1 MNKDTFSVGK
11 HPALLLVGIG
21 TSNIGAWVYLLAI
34 NLMVFD
40 MTKSPLAVAALYIL
54 LPIATLCANF
64 WAGSFIDRLNQR
76 NMMISLDI
84 FRAICIFLLSFV
96 SPLWLI
102 YVLVFVINMATSI
115 FEPTSMVYMTKLV
128 PKENRQRFNA
138 LRNFIN
144 SCGFLVGPSLAGL
157 LFIIG
162 TPSLA
167 IQLNAIAIFISAFI
181 LLFLPNVDRSQ
192 QKSMEKVSWHVIKK
206 DWLEVIKFSKSSAY
220 VAKVYLLFSGVTV
233 FMTAMDSQE
242 AAFAKGVLSLS
253 NSAYGFLVSMAGLG
267 FIAGAIVNTI
277 FAKKLVP
284 NTLIGIGSLFIGF
297 GYLIYAF
304 SNSFMMAT
312 IGFFLLTFAL
322 TFANTG
328 FLTFYQNNVPIGI
341 MGRFESIFGM
351 VTSLLIIFLTVLVGG
366 LAEMLSIRPVVIAG
380 SVGLLLLGGV
390 ICKSVFRREKRALF
404 VEGSEYS
411 AS

>member
-1 MNKDTFSVGK
+1 MNKNTFSAWK

-54 LPIATLCANF
+54 FPIATLCANF

-144 SCGFLVGPSLAGL
+144 SCGYLVGPSLAGL

-162 TPSLA
+162 SLSLA

-267 FIAGAIVNTI
+267 FIAGAIVNTV

-304 SNSFMMAT
+304 SNSFLMAA

-328 FLTFYQNNVPIGI
+328 FLTFYQNNVPVGI

-351 VTSLLIIFLTVLVGG
+351 ITSLLIIFLTVLVGG

-390 ICKSVFRREKRALF
+390 ICKTVFQREKRALF
-404 VEGSEYS
+404 AEESEHS